1 MQTELVNPP
10 RKAQPPSFSAQE
22 FRSALGMFA
31 TGVTIVTAR
40 TTDGSVIGLT
50 ANSFNSV
57 SLDPPLVLWSL
68 AQVAASMPAF
78 RAGSHYAINVLAADQ
93 KLLAERFALKGAD
106 RWNGV
111 QLHRG
116 RGRCAAAGGRGRH
129 LRVLQPQPLRR
140 RRPCDFRR
148 RGRALQLASGRIA
161 VAVPRRAFLY
171 RASLQAMRE
180 PRFVDEYLGY
190 LLGQANHALYKD
202 FDVHVR
208 AAGLTSIEWRVLA
221 TLHDGEPLTISQL
234 AHEVLSKQPTV
245 TKLVQ
250 RMSEQGWV
258 VLKADPHDQRRTMV
272 AATTAGKRLV
282 RPLVEKAREHEAAM
296 LMTLIPSE
304 KAALKKLLAK
314 LARALT
320 ALAGCTLT

>member
-1 MQTELVNPP
+1 
-10 RKAQPPSFSAQE
+10 
-22 FRSALGMFA
+22 
-31 TGVTIVTAR
+31 
-40 TTDGSVIGLT
+40 
-50 ANSFNSV
+50 
-57 SLDPPLVLWSL
+57 
-68 AQVAASMPAF
+68 
-78 RAGSHYAINVLAADQ
+78 
-93 KLLAERFALKGAD
+93 
-106 RWNGV
+106 
-111 QLHRG
+111 
-116 RGRCAAAGGRGRH
+116 
-129 LRVLQPQPLRR
+129 
-140 RRPCDFRR
+140 
-148 RGRALQLASGRIA
+148 
-161 VAVPRRAFLY
+161 
-171 RASLQAMRE
+171 MRE

-258 VLKADPHDQRRTMV
+258 ILKADPVDQRRTMV

-296 LMTLIPSE
+296 LMTLVPSE

-314 LARALT
+314 LARR
-320 ALAGCTLT
+320 